1 MKRLLS
7 LWVLVAAVAAL
18 ALWQARRWATVPWY
32 YRAAVEAARSDDGWA
47 LGV

>member
-18 ALWQARRWATVPWY
+18 ALWQARRRTGEA
-32 YRAAVEAARSDDGWA
+32 RADDGWDCF
-47 LGV
+47 V